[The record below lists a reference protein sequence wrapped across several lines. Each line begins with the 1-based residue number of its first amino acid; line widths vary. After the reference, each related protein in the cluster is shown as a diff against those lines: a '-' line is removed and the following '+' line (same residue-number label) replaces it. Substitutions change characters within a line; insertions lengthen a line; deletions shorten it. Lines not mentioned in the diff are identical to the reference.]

1 MKTRFNVK
9 AIKDNIPFRPSGY
22 YEDVM
27 SRGIVI
33 EDYLELDFEAAID
46 LIRKYTEPNPANEK
60 LNDTTKWGPILW
72 NELHSR
78 TASYGMDQIAEER
91 WLKIFTTW
99 VPCGKCRRHWKELTA
114 ANPADLSSPKAYR
127 DWAIKMHNEVNKSL
141 GKEVYEPSS

>member
-1 MKTRFNVK
+1 VKTRFNVK

-27 SRGIVI
+27 SKGIVI
-33 EDYLELDFEAAID
+33 DDYLELDFEAAIE
-46 LIRKYTEPNPANEK
+46 LIKKYTEPNPANGK

-78 TASYGMDQIAEER
+78 TASYGVDQIAEER

-99 VPCGKCRRHWKELTA
+99 VPCGKCRQHWRELTA
-114 ANPADLSSPKAYR
+114 KNPADLSSPKAYR
-127 DWAIKMHNEVNKSL
+127 DWAIKMHNEVNKNL
-141 GKEVYEPSS
+141 GKEIYEPSN